1 MDKVIKASVAQAE
14 KSSHIASYANDILN
28 SLDDTINTSS
38 SLHNDSS
45 ELSSQIKNI
54 DKLIALIKT

>member
-1 MDKVIKASVAQAE
+1 MDKIIKASVAQVE

-28 SLDDTINTSS
+28 SFDDTINTSS